1 MHEDEQGFIISSR
14 GQFTE
19 LHQLLPP
26 THPVLHKALVL
37 PGMGAG
43 VESHLSCQH
52 ELKDHIIVSTVH
64 RLLLS
69 LFLIYIQL
77 NADFL
82 MNG

>member
-26 THPVLHKALVL
+26 THPALHKALVL
-37 PGMGAG
+37 QGMGWGG
-43 VESHLSCQH
+43 VTPQLPARAKGPYNSQH
-52 ELKDHIIVSTVH
+52 CPP
-64 RLLLS
+64 LLS